1 MNMNSATGTTRDF
14 SCTVTTRSDKAH
26 FWQVWTDVNR
36 WPRWDTPLKVA
47 SLEGQM
53 KTGAT
58 GSLTT
63 KSGQTSNFTIIECQP
78 MQGYTFRTNLPGAAL
93 IVQRS
98 ITCEHDDGRLE
109 FTHRVYFT
117 GALGSVFAALL
128 GPGFM
133 KQLPEVMHE
142 LQRLAEDG

>member
-63 KSGQTSNFTIIECQP
+63 KSGICPGQP
-78 MQGYTFRTNLPGAAL
+78 
-93 IVQRS
+93 
-98 ITCEHDDGRLE
+98 
-109 FTHRVYFT
+109 
-117 GALGSVFAALL
+117 
-128 GPGFM
+128 
-133 KQLPEVMHE
+133 
-142 LQRLAEDG
+142 